1 MGSNSFFKPFLTL
14 LAAVAVLL
22 SAGYVSAQTVTG
34 SIGGSITDQS
44 GAAVS
49 GATITATNLATGVA
63 TTTRS
68 DSSGVYNIQFL
79 PIGAYSVSA
88 TGTGF
93 QTSTVSSLTL
103 EIDQI
108 ARLNFKL
115 QVGSVSTTISVSS
128 ESGAALQTQNPTLGT
143 TVSSNTI
150 ENLPLSGLNFQTAG
164 MFVPGAVNPTYSS
177 MGGTN
182 GYERDTSG
190 GAVPS
195 FNGNRQQGN
204 NYIMDGVEINETINN
219 LVGYNPAPEAIGEMR
234 TVTANADAEY
244 GDVNGGEILMVT
256 KSGTNNFHGALYEYF
271 ENQDLDRQPLEQQLL
286 GIPKGIFHQDL
297 FGVTGGGPIFK
308 NKLFFFGGLR
318 RRPQQRQRHRSA
330 SVATVKMRTGDFS
343 ELLTIR
349 GIQLYNP
356 AVSGTN
362 PTGGTAAATPYNEQP
377 DPG

>member
-204 NYIMDGVEINETINN
+204 NYIMDGVEINETLNN

-256 KSGTNNFHGALYEYF
+256 KSGTNN
-271 ENQDLDRQPLEQQLL
+271 
-286 GIPKGIFHQDL
+286 
-297 FGVTGGGPIFK
+297 
-308 NKLFFFGGLR
+308 
-318 RRPQQRQRHRSA
+318 
-330 SVATVKMRTGDFS
+330 
-343 ELLTIR
+343 
-349 GIQLYNP
+349 
-356 AVSGTN
+356 
-362 PTGGTAAATPYNEQP
+362 
-377 DPG
+377 